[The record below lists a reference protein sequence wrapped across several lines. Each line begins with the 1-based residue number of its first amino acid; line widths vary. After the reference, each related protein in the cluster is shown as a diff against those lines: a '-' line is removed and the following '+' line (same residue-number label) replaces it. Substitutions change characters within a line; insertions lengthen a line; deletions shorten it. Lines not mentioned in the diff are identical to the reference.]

1 MMKIPFVPA
10 DILLPSKVDEAW
22 PVVACDQF
30 TSQPEY
36 WQEAEEL
43 VGEKASTLKMI
54 LPEVYLNRDTA
65 PMIKSINA
73 TMREY
78 LDSSLFCEYKNA
90 MIYVERTLPD
100 KTVRYGLVG
109 AVDLEAY
116 DFSPETTLPV
126 RATEGTVLSRIPP
139 RVEIRKDAP
148 AELPHVMLLA
158 DDPQKTVIEPLTKR
172 KESFKKL
179 YDVELML
186 GGGHI
191 VGYLLDE
198 EALKQVEEGLKKLA
212 DSRNDGFL
220 LAVGDGN
227 HSLATAKTCYEKWP
241 NEFNRFAL
249 CELVNLHDDSLVFEP
264 IYRVVF
270 GVEPEDILKSAEKY
284 LAENYS
290 GEESCVIKFM
300 AGEKAKDIK
309 VNMPKGMLP
318 VGCLQEFLDSY
329 SKEHPEIE
337 VDYIHGEDVTEKLSK
352 RDNTV
357 GFVFRGM
364 EKGDLFD
371 SVGFCGALP
380 RKTFSMGEAA
390 SKRYYMEC
398 RKIK

>member
-1 MMKIPFVPA
+1 MKIPFTSA
-10 DILLPSKVDEAW
+10 DILLPARVDDTW

-36 WQEAEEL
+36 WQEAEKA
-43 VGEKASTLKMI
+43 VGEKPSTLKMI
-54 LPEVYLNRDTA
+54 LPEVYLNKDTA
-65 PMIKSINA
+65 PIIKSINA

-90 MIYVERTLPD
+90 MVYVERTLPD
-100 KTVRYGLVG
+100 GSVRYGLVG

-158 DDPQKTVIEPLTKR
+158 DDPQKTVIEPLKER
-172 KESFKKL
+172 KEGFKKL

-191 VGYLLDE
+191 VGYLLDSDAIVAVE
-198 EALKQVEEGLKKLA
+198 EALKRLNDG
-212 DSRNDGFL
+212 RNDGFL

-227 HSLATAKTCYEKWP
+227 HSLATAKTCYQKWP
-241 NEFNRFAL
+241 NEYNRYAL

-270 GVEPEDILKSAEKY
+270 GVDTADILSAAEKY
-284 LAENYS
+284 LTEKFS
-290 GEESCVIKFM
+290 GEQSCVIRCL
-300 AGEKAKDIK
+300 AGEKESSIT
-309 VNMPKGMLP
+309 VNMPKGVLP
-318 VGCLQEFLDSY
+318 VGCLQDFLDSY
-329 SKEHPEIE
+329 VAGHPEAE
-337 VDYIHGEDVTEKLSK
+337 VDYIHGEDVTEMLAKK
-352 RDNTV
+352 ENTV
-357 GFVFRGM
+357 GFIFRGM
-364 EKGDLFD
+364 EKSDLFD
-371 SVGFCGALP
+371 SVAACGALP

>member
-1 MMKIPFVPA
+1 MKIPFVPA
-10 DILLPSKVDEAW
+10 NILLPAIVDVKW

-36 WQEAEEL
+36 WYQAEEI
-43 VGEKASTLKMI
+43 VGDAPSTLKMI
-54 LPEVYLNRDTA
+54 LPEVYLSEDTSGR
-65 PMIKSINA
+65 ISKINDTIA
-73 TMREY
+73 QY
-78 LDSSLFCEYKNA
+78 LDSSLFCEYNDA

-100 KTVRYGLVG
+100 GSVRYGLVG

-116 DFSPETTLPV
+116 DYSPTTDLPV

-139 RVEIRKDAP
+139 RVEIRKDAS

-158 DDPQKTVIEPLTKR
+158 DDPKKTVIEPLTAR
-172 KESFKKL
+172 KGSFKKL
-179 YDVELML
+179 YDVDLML

-191 VGYLLDE
+191 AGYLLDAE
-198 EALKQVEEGLKKLA
+198 SIALVGNALNQLA
-212 DSRNDGFL
+212 ESRDDGFL

-241 NEFNRFAL
+241 NEYNRYAL

-270 GVEPEDILKSAEKY
+270 NVDAAALINAAEQY
-284 LAENYS
+284 LTANFGGENA
-290 GEESCVIKFM
+290 CTIRCI
-300 AGEKAKDIK
+300 AGDDEKEITF
-309 VNMPKGMLP
+309 NMPKGALP
-318 VGCLQEFLDSY
+318 VGCLQEFLDEY
-329 SKEHPEIE
+329 LKGHPEAE
-337 VDYIHGEDVTEKLSK
+337 VDYIHGEDVTENLARKS
-352 RDNTV
+352 NTA
-357 GFVFRGM
+357 GFIFRGM

-371 SVGFCGALP
+371 SVSLCGALP